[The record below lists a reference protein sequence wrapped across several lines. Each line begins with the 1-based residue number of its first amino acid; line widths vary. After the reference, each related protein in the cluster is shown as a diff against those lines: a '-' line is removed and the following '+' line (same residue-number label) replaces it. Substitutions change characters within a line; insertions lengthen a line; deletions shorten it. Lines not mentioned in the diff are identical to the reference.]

1 MLNRIPPPLPVTAYR
16 TFQIARPVATHF
28 RKATCEEVNCD
39 AWRKGWVSHFNVLT
53 DLGREQA
60 NYVRRSS
67 GRKFVEMS
75 YAEYRQTYVTRA
87 KYSGGRADTDRSFVF
102 AAGQTCFAADT
113 HRTPLEREGIY
124 IARDG
129 DYRGNPTGT
138 RRVHV
143 RPADW
148 VDEFA
153 EHQDWL
159 KTLQE
164 RG

>member
-28 RKATCEEVNCD
+28 RKATCGEVNCD
-39 AWRKGWVSHFNVLT
+39 AWRHGWIT
-53 DLGREQA
+53 RAQTTEQA
-60 NYVRRSS
+60 DYVRRHS
-67 GRKFVEMS
+67 GRTFEEIE
-75 YAEYRQTYVTRA
+75 ANTFRF
-87 KYSGGRADTDRSFVF
+87 DP
-102 AAGQTCFAADT
+102 GQTCFAADT
-113 HRTPLEREGIY
+113 HRAPLEREGIY
-124 IARDG
+124 VARDG
-129 DYRGNPTGT
+129 DYRGNPTGA

-159 KTLQE
+159 KTIQE